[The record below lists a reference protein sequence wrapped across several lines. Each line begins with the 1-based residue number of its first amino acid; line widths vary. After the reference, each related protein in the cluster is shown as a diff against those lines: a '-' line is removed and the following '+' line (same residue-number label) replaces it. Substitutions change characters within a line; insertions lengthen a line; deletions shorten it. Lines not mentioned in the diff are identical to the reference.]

1 MIIFISM
8 RIISIDV
15 GIKNL
20 ALCCFEKK
28 EGEEFFRILQWD
40 VLNIGEKELSICQY
54 IEKEKEKK
62 SKKTNNKNKKVEDDF
77 MDGSICGKPAKFIKK
92 NKCYCLKHAKKT
104 DFLIPTN
111 ELKSSFINKQKI
123 QKLFEMADKYH
134 LKYDNKT
141 KKTDLIHLLND
152 YVENICLETIHSV
165 NASKVD
171 IITIGQNI
179 QTKLDAFFYK
189 NEILEPFIIDHVII
203 ENQISPIANR
213 MKTIQGMISQYFI
226 MKGNVYDID
235 FISSSNKLK
244 VTIQDNNKQKD
255 NEKDNNQKEKEKEK
269 KIQGEKMDY
278 KDRKKAGIEKCIEI
292 LNQNSF
298 FQENLEHFQKHKK
311 KDDLADCFLQGY
323 WYISEKLN
331 FSFFGK

>member
-1 MIIFISM
+1 M
-8 RIISIDV
+8 RVLSIDV

-20 ALCCFEKK
+20 AFCLFEKNSDASHFNIVK
-28 EGEEFFRILQWD
+28 WDIVNLSQEDEILKCVFID
-40 VLNIGEKELSICQY
+40 KKGIC
-54 IEKEKEKK
+54 
-62 SKKTNNKNKKVEDDF
+62 D
-77 MDGSICGKPAKFIKK
+77 KPAKYLINKNDSVTNNSSTTCFCSRHSKK
-92 NKCYCLKHAKKT
+92 QDYQ
-104 DFLIPTN
+104 IPTS
-111 ELKSSFINKQKI
+111 ELKPTFINKQKI

-179 QTKLDAFFYK
+179 QSKLDDFFYK

-226 MKGNVYDID
+226 MKGNVNDID
-235 FISSSNKLK
+235 FISSANKLK
-244 VTIQDNNKQKD
+244 VTIQDNNQ
-255 NEKDNNQKEKEKEK
+255 KDNNQKDKDKEK
-269 KIQGEKMDY
+269 KSQGEKMDY

-331 FSFFGK
+331 SSFFGK